1 MSGNEIKSTELAR
14 ELNLKASDVVKLL
27 GRIKDTE
34 FKKGTTNVRITAEEA
49 DKIRELAGAKKVQ
62 EARERPSAEA
72 PPQKKP
78 EPGAP
83 KAELVKKK
91 VHKAYEPAKADSARR
106 TEAKKDVPAEVEA
119 EEAGLGAA
127 APPVVS
133 EEDEE
138 VKVPDRFK
146 KEIEVEK
153 VEKIKVKP
161 TMQKAFQAIKKIEP
175 KKWVDQKSMKRPKD
189 RMRRPEA
196 EQQPQITA
204 PRKKS
209 IKFEE
214 GTTVKAFAEL
224 IGLKIPDV
232 IKKLME
238 LGYMATVN
246 QPIDYDAALL
256 VADSFGIRD

>member
-1 MSGNEIKSTELAR
+1 IR
-14 ELNLKASDVVKLL
+14 
-27 GRIKDTE
+27 
-34 FKKGTTNVRITAEEA
+34 AEEA
-49 DKIRELAGAKKVQ
+49 VRAGELAGKTGKAPDV
-62 EARERPSAEA
+62 RERPSAEV

-78 EPGAP
+78 EGGAP
-83 KAELVKKK
+83 PAEHVKKK
-91 VHKAYEPAKADSARR
+91 AQKAPEAAKADI
-106 TEAKKDVPAEVEA
+106 AKRAESEKEVLAEVEA
-119 EEAGLGAA
+119 EEVGLAVA
-127 APPVVS
+127 APPVAA

-189 RMRRPEA
+189 RIRRSEA

-224 IGLKIPDV
+224 IGLK
-232 IKKLME
+232 
-238 LGYMATVN
+238 
-246 QPIDYDAALL
+246 
-256 VADSFGIRD
+256 